1 MHGEWIIGLAVKAR
15 KLIRVISHVEEI
27 YRGRC
32 SRGSSR
38 ANKDDATKRRPSY
51 LLLRSK
57 AVPPIR
63 PMAL

>member
-1 MHGEWIIGLAVKAR
+1 MHNEWIIGLAAKAR

-32 SRGSSR
+32 SRRSSR
-38 ANKDDATKRRPSY
+38 ENKDDATKRRPSY
-51 LLLRSK
+51 LLLGSK
-57 AVPPIR
+57 AAPSIR